1 MTGLFQSA
9 RYVMRQLRRSPGFT
23 AVVLITLTLGIGANT
38 AIYSVVN
45 AVPLRSLPYKES
57 DRLAVLWQT
66 DKETGENRNQL
77 SYTDLEEYRT
87 RNHTLQSIVAFG
99 DWSAVFAEPGSPER
113 IFGMLVGDGYFSLMG
128 VTPLLGREFLPEDQ
142 VEGKDQVVILG
153 YGLWRRFS
161 VVLMALFG
169 GLGLL
174 LATVGVY
181 GILSYMVAQRTS
193 EIGIRMALGAGRWE
207 VLSLVVG
214 QELRLAG
221 VGLLAGVLGAL
232 LLTRLMSRLLF
243 NVSPSDPA
251 TFFGVAVLLGIVSLV
266 AIYIP
271 AGRAAKVDPIIAL
284 RCE

>member
-38 AIYSVVN
+38 AIYSVVD
-45 AVPLRSLPYKES
+45 AVLLRSLPYKES

-77 SYTDLEEYRT
+77 SYTDIEEYRT

-128 VTPLLGREFLPEDQ
+128 VKPLIGREFLPEDQ

-174 LATVGVY
+174 LPTVGVY
-181 GILSYMVAQRTS
+181 GILSY
-193 EIGIRMALGAGRWE
+193 
-207 VLSLVVG
+207 
-214 QELRLAG
+214 
-221 VGLLAGVLGAL
+221 
-232 LLTRLMSRLLF
+232 
-243 NVSPSDPA
+243 
-251 TFFGVAVLLGIVSLV
+251 
-266 AIYIP
+266 
-271 AGRAAKVDPIIAL
+271 
-284 RCE
+284 